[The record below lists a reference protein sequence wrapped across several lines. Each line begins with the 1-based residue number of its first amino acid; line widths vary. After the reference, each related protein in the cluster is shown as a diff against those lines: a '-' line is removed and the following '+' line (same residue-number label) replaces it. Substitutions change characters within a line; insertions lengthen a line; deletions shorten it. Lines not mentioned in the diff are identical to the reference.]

1 MEKSLKHLH
10 GTFMKRNGISQGK
23 LHQVSKQKQSNRDVE
38 RKQISF
44 HNVYSF
50 LIPFF
55 ACGLFFFLQAIDKKT
70 YIGDKFFAPGDY
82 DYIFEVDDD
91 NEETKSIPF
100 NEGDNPLEAAEKY
113 CVREGNEE
121 I

>member
-1 MEKSLKHLH
+1 ML
-10 GTFMKRNGISQGK
+10 
-23 LHQVSKQKQSNRDVE
+23 
-38 RKQISF
+38 
-44 HNVYSF
+44 
-50 LIPFF
+50 LICFF
-55 ACGLFFFLQAIDKKT
+55 VVCFFPQAINKKT

-113 CVREGNEE
+113 CVREGNKNRMK
-121 I
+121 ITTNKSKSFFPN